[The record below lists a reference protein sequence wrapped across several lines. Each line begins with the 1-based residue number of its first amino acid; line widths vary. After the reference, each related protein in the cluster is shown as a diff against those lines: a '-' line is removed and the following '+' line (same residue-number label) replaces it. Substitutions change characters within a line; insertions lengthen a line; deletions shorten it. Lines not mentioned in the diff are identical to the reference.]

1 MMNYNHLRYFW
12 TVAKI
17 GKLTEAAEQLNLSQS
32 ALSVQIKKLEYQI
45 GHDLFERR
53 GRGLVL
59 TEAGQT
65 ALDYANMIF
74 ATGDEMLSRL
84 RDSETSK
91 KQILRIGALSTLSR
105 NFQMSFVGDILQRDN
120 IEIIMR
126 SGSLA
131 ELLSALEAHR
141 LDVVLVNQIP
151 LRDSA
156 TPWSA
161 RILDTQDIS
170 LIGTQARIKGRTS
183 LKAMLSTEPLLLP
196 SAESG
201 YRNNIDVLLEQL
213 DIRPN
218 IIAEVD
224 DMAMMRL
231 LARQDIGLAIL
242 PPIVVVDELSKGQLH
257 EACQLTGI
265 TETFAAL
272 TMKRK
277 LTSSALDRLF
287 SAYA

>member
-1 MMNYNHLRYFW
+1 MNYNHLRYFW

>member
-1 MMNYNHLRYFW
+1 MNYNHLRYFW

-45 GHDLFERR
+45 GHGLFERR

-156 TPWSA
+156 TSWSA